1 MSLYLTPDNV
11 FQKNIIVKVNVY
23 RTIPFFVHW
32 THSLSAL
39 IKDLRNGI
47 TLHKE

>member
-11 FQKNIIVKVNVY
+11 FQNNIIVKLTVY
-23 RTIPFFVHW
+23 RTIPFFAHW
-32 THSLSAL
+32 TRSLSAL

>member
-11 FQKNIIVKVNVY
+11 FQNNIIDKLNVY
-23 RTIPFFVHW
+23 RTIPFFAQW

-39 IKDLRNGI
+39 IKDLRNSI
-47 TLHKE
+47 ILHKE